1 MSCHVLKGDL
11 RRVLVVFLE
20 ELRFRLSYGEDVA
33 RTSHEAA
40 ATHSSHDEEP
50 NEDDDDEGREVPQEI
65 RKEVVIAFVS
75 DLAFEVA
82 LFVLCVEVTLQI
94 VNGTKLH
101 LDAGGFL
108 VLAHSTKDLLL
119 VFGIDG
125 KGEGVVVFVD
135 SYISHISLVHKF
147 LEGGVIDTA

>member
-1 MSCHVLKGDL
+1 MLP
-11 RRVLVVFLE
+11 
-20 ELRFRLSYGEDVA
+20 A
-33 RTSHEAA
+33 
-40 ATHSSHDEEP
+40 P
-50 NEDDDDEGREVPQEI
+50 P
-65 RKEVVIAFVS
+65 FVS

-135 SYISHISLVHKF
+135 SYISHISLVHKL